1 MTTWRMDPTKT
12 WRKVEERLER
22 ETDPRRRQLLEN
34 VLTHM
39 KAEAAGDLA
48 GLMSTLAPDPQ
59 YHQWGA
65 TPADHGPKGRAAV
78 QNFYEDFVASGA
90 TNLEY
95 DVEHLVVDEDCIV
108 TEGVMRIAYPGTI
121 VAAMG
126 KDVDDPAAYYLYE
139 SRMCVLWPYDA
150 DGMLLAEDAY
160 TATDGFANLRKLT
173 PDELPPALVATV

>member
-1 MTTWRMDPTKT
+1 MDRIDPTKT

-22 ETDPRRRQLLEN
+22 ETDSRRRALLEN

-39 KAEAAGDLA
+39 KAESAGDLD
-48 GLMSTLAPDPQ
+48 GLMATLAPDPQ

-65 TPADHGPKGRAAV
+65 SPADNGPKGRAAV
-78 QNFYEDFVASGA
+78 EQFYRDFVVSGA

-108 TEGVMRIAYPGTI
+108 TEGIMRIVYPGRT

-126 KDVDDPAAYYLYE
+126 KQVDDPDAYYLYE
-139 SRMCVLWPYDA
+139 SCMCVLWPYDA
-150 DGMLLAEDAY
+150 DGMLLAEDTY
-160 TATDGFANLRKLT
+160 TATDGFANLRKLE
-173 PDELPPALVATV
+173 PDALPPALVQTA

>member
-1 MTTWRMDPTKT
+1 MTMDRIDPTKT

-22 ETDPRRRQLLEN
+22 ETDPRRRALLEN
-34 VLTHM
+34 VLAHM

-48 GLMSTLAPDPQ
+48 GLMSTLAPDPR

-65 TPADHGPKGRAAV
+65 SPVDNGPKGRAAV
-78 QNFYEDFVASGA
+78 QKFYEDFVASGS

-108 TEGVMRIAYPGTI
+108 TEGIMRIAYPGRT
-121 VAAMG
+121 VAALG
-126 KDVDDPAAYYLYE
+126 KDVDDLDAYYLYE

-160 TATDGFANLRKLT
+160 TATDGFANLRKLE
-173 PDELPPALVATV
+173 PEELPPALVSTG

>member
-1 MTTWRMDPTKT
+1 MERIDPTKT

-22 ETDPRRRQLLEN
+22 ETDPRRRALLEN

-39 KAEAAGDLA
+39 KAEAAGDLG
-48 GLMSTLAPDPQ
+48 GLMATLAPNPQ

-65 TPADHGPKGRAAV
+65 SPADNGPKGRAAV
-78 QNFYEDFVASGA
+78 EQFYKDFVASGA

-95 DVEHLVVDEDCIV
+95 DVERLVVDDDCIV
-108 TEGVMRIAYPGTI
+108 TEGIMRIAYPGRT

-126 KDVDDPAAYYLYE
+126 KDIDDLDAYYLYE
-139 SRMCVLWPYDA
+139 ARMLVVWPYDA

-160 TATDGFANLRKLT
+160 TATDGFANLRKLA
-173 PDELPPALVATV
+173 PEELPPALVPSG